1 MRGKVAN
8 VDYSDFSSRITPAY
22 AGKSAECSLDC
33 THILGSPLRMR
44 GKVFCPTYYCCFHGI
59 TPAYAGKSKTGTLLY
74 ITLED
79 HPCVCG
85 EKQDRNV
92 AIYNLRGSPLRMRG
106 KDGSDC
112 YELTGCRITPA
123 YAGKSYLRPDSHA
136 HDKDHPCVCG
146 EKVQLCTVKDQQLG
160 SPLRMRGKEL

>member
-1 MRGKVAN
+1 MFVGLHA
-8 VDYSDFSSRITPAY
+8 YLRITPAY
-22 AGKSAECSLDC
+22 AGKSFLSN
-33 THILGSPLRMR
+33 
-44 GKVFCPTYYCCFHGI
+44 
-59 TPAYAGKSKTGTLLY
+59 LL
-74 ITLED
+74 LLFSWD